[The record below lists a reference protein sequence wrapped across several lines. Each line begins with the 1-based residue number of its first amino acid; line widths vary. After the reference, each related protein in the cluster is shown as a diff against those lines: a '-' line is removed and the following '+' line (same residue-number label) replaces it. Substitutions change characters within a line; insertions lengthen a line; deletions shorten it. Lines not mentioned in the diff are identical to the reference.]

1 MESNNKLKEIDI
13 ENRKCYLDMIIR
25 IDDFD
30 FYNILRNEKWYK
42 NILVCKISY
51 KTLIV
56 QNHCVLRSI
65 K

>member
-25 IDDFD
+25 IEDFD
-30 FYNILRNEKWYK
+30 FYNILINKKWYK
-42 NILVCKISY
+42 NILVCNISY

-56 QNHCVLRSI
+56 QNHCVLSSI